1 MLSLHELNIFTT
13 AAEQSSFSKAG
24 RLLHLSQPAISQTI
38 QNLERRLKTEL
49 FIRYGR
55 TIRLTAAG
63 ETLLPLARELLAN
76 ANRLEETMASLHGS
90 VIGRIQIGC
99 STTSG
104 KYILPGLIARFRQR
118 FPQVRIDV
126 QITSRDGVLRRLADN
141 KINLGVS
148 SKQLEHHDM
157 VCWPLYTDEVILIV
171 HADHPWARFRRVYVD
186 DLLDAEIVMR
196 DQASGTYNVLMK
208 ELSTRNIS
216 EDMLNVAMVLGNAES
231 IVAAVEEGIGIAF
244 VSRLAAAHSL
254 ALGQVVEVEV
264 EGMTLKRD
272 LFCIRSQ
279 RFPVS
284 RATGEFWDFLQSDP
298 TAKSYIECLS
308 NKANRVNGA
317 KPALIE
323 EFDK

>member
-90 VIGRIQIGC
+90 VIGRVQIGC

-104 KYILPGLIARFRQR
+104 KYILPGLIARFRKR

-126 QITSRDGVLRRLADN
+126 QVTSRDGVLRRLADN
-141 KINLGVS
+141 KISLGVS
-148 SKQLEHHDM
+148 SKQIEHHDL
-157 VCWPLYTDEVILIV
+157 VCLPLYTDEVILIV
-171 HADHPWARFRRVYVD
+171 NANHPWARFRRVYVD

-196 DQASGTYNVLMK
+196 DQVSGTYSVLMK
-208 ELSTRNIS
+208 ELATRNIS

-231 IVAAVEEGIGIAF
+231 IVTAVEEGIGIAF
-244 VSRLAAAHSL
+244 VSRLAAIHAL
-254 ALGQVVEVEV
+254 ALGHVVEVEV
-264 EGMTLKRD
+264 EGMTLKRE
-272 LFCIRSQ
+272 LYFVRSQ
-279 RFPVS
+279 RFPIS

-298 TAKSYIECLS
+298 VAKTYIDFLS
-308 NKANRVNGA
+308 NRANQTNGV
-317 KPALIE
+317 KPSLTEKIE
-323 EFDK
+323 K